1 MTETG
6 QSSDDSSAHGHR
18 GNLDIDPDV
27 NLGIGSTAGGRFAPR
42 RRPLRNPT
50 RQNPIIVLALLLLLQ
65 STASGEAAQAAA
77 DSAVATPAVA
87 DSTVGRA
94 QGDAVA
100 GKGSPTA
107 EIPRIEDVEVRVD
120 GALDEPVWAQATR
133 LTGFWQ
139 YQPVDGRPA
148 EEQTEVLVWYAP
160 DAIWFGV
167 LARDK
172 VPGAIRA
179 TVADR
184 DNLDNDDHVV
194 IDLDTFHDRRRAF
207 SFAVNPLGAQSDGV
221 RSEGA
226 GQVSSLMPGSTD
238 LNPDFTWESKGRL
251 TSQGYQVEIRIPFK
265 SLRYPSGEPQSW
277 GLNVS
282 RVVQRTGYT
291 DTWTDARRAN
301 ASFLG
306 QEGAIGGLH
315 DLKRGVAVEA
325 QPFITATANGSRDDL
340 ADRFDRESVDPDA
353 GLNLRL
359 GFTSYALDATI
370 NPDFS
375 QVESDEGQVTV
386 NERFALFFPEKRP
399 FFLEGIELFGSP
411 QTLVYT
417 RRIVNPKAGAKVT
430 GKFGQLGVAHLTAV
444 DETGGENDAWFNI
457 TRLRRDFGRNS
468 IAGVTFTNR
477 DQGDRHNRVLAGDFR
492 YVWGLYYA
500 QVQYGAS
507 FTDEGGGSRTAPIW
521 QAEYDRT
528 GRTWGFNYLVKGL
541 GNGFDD
547 QAGFVNSLRSNV
559 ANAHAFNRLTHYGA
573 RGALLENLTIFFGPE
588 RTWAYDQ
595 FGFNPGLEGDEQFD
609 ATVQLRG
616 GWELNGH
623 VQRDF
628 VTFEDSTYADYA
640 VGAANGSVYRP
651 ADDFSGFTWHAQV
664 TTPTWRQFQA
674 VVKYKRGRAAI
685 FPEAATGRA
694 WQVTGEVDVRPVPTV
709 RAALT
714 GTIFRLERLDGSEFA
729 RSTIPRLK
737 VEYQPRREL
746 FFRAIGEY
754 RSDRRA
760 ALEDPTTGAPLFVGG
775 AAQPLTEFNGLR
787 LDLLASFEPTPGT
800 VAFLGYGSSLETDE
814 EFNWSRL
821 QRRNDGFFVKLA
833 YQIRR

>member
-1 MTETG
+1 
-6 QSSDDSSAHGHR
+6 
-18 GNLDIDPDV
+18 
-27 NLGIGSTAGGRFAPR
+27 
-42 RRPLRNPT
+42 
-50 RQNPIIVLALLLLLQ
+50 VLALLLLIQ
-65 STASGEAAQAAA
+65 TATSGGPASTAG
-77 DSAVATPAVA
+77 VP
-87 DSTVGRA
+87 DSTVPSVAAAFQGVSVGGR
-94 QGDAVA
+94 
-100 GKGSPTA
+100 GSPTA
-107 EIPRIEDVEVRVD
+107 DIPRIEATGVRVD
-120 GALDEPVWAQATR
+120 GRLDEPVWSQATR

-148 EEQTEVLVWYAP
+148 EEGTDVLVWYAP

-167 LARDK
+167 IAHDK

-226 GQVSSLMPGSTD
+226 GQVSSLIPGSTD

-251 TSQGYQVEIRIPFK
+251 TGDGYQVEIRIPFK

-277 GLNVS
+277 GLNVT
-282 RVVQRTGYT
+282 RVVKRTGYT
-291 DTWTDARRAN
+291 DTWTDVRRAD

-306 QEGAIGGLH
+306 QEGAVGGLH
-315 DLKRGVAVEA
+315 DLKRGVLVEA
-325 QPFITATANGSRDDL
+325 QPFVTATANGRRDEL
-340 ADRFDRESVDPDA
+340 TRGFDREEVNPDA

-375 QVESDEGQVTV
+375 QVESDAGQVTV

-417 RRIVNPKAGAKVT
+417 RRINDPKAGAKFT

-444 DETGGENDAWFNI
+444 DQTEAGDAWFNI

-468 IAGVTFTNR
+468 IAGVTLTNR
-477 DQGDRHNRVLAGDFR
+477 DQGDNHNRVLAGDFR
-492 YVWGLYYA
+492 YVWGLYYLQG
-500 QVQYGAS
+500 QV
-507 FTDEGGGSRTAPIW
+507 GGSVTSDPSGRRTAPIW
-521 QAEYDRT
+521 LAEYDRT
-528 GRTWGFNYLVKGL
+528 GRTWGFNYQLKGL
-541 GNGFDD
+541 GTDFND

-559 ANAHAFNRLTHYGA
+559 AYGHAFNRLTHYGA
-573 RGALLENLTIFFGPE
+573 RGALLENLTVFFGPE
-588 RTWAYDQ
+588 RTWAYDR
-595 FGFNPGLEGDEQFD
+595 FGFNPALEGDEQAD
-609 ATVQLRG
+609 ATFQLRG
-616 GWELNGH
+616 GWELNAH
-623 VQRDF
+623 VERDF
-628 VTFEDSTYADYA
+628 VTFEDSTYAGYT
-640 VGAANGSVYRP
+640 VGSAAGPIYRP
-651 ADDFSGFTWHAQV
+651 SDDFSGFVWHAKV
-664 TTPTWRQFQA
+664 TTPTWQQFGGFVQYRQ
-674 VVKYKRGRAAI
+674 GRVAI
-685 FPEAATGRA
+685 FEEAGTGKA
-694 WQVTGEVDVRPVPTV
+694 WLLTGGLDFRPISTV
-709 RAALT
+709 RASLT
-714 GTIFRLERLDGSEFA
+714 GTIFRIHHLDGTEFG

-737 VEYQPRREL
+737 VEYQPTRAL

-754 RSDRRA
+754 RSDRTE
-760 ALEDPTTGAPLFVGG
+760 ALVEPGTGAPLFVAG
-775 AAQPLTEFNGLR
+775 AAQPRTEFNGLR
-787 LDLLASFEPTPGT
+787 VDLLASFEPTPGT

-821 QRRNDGFFVKLA
+821 RRRNDGFFVKLA
-833 YQIRR
+833 YQLRR